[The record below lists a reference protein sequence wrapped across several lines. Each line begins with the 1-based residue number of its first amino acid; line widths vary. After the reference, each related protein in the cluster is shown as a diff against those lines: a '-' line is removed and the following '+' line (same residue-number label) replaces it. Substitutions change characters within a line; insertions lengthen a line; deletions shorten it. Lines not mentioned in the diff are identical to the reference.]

1 MSWILHWFIQSSL
14 SRYAN
19 TWNVVITATK
29 KHCITPWT
37 AAKWTK
43 TVFYPL
49 FFISCGGTP
58 TQRREENFFAF
69 RCSKNF
75 SVERRP
81 NVGRPV
87 DFSNGS
93 KTDWS
98 IQRLDISFIDPNRSL
113 WNYQPTKTGKSG
125 KFCIR
130 NNIIPHMIYVRA
142 SKRNQAP
149 VPTEA
154 NTMFWSFWKYSVFRF
169 LKIKSR
175 STKAVFEVNCLKNSA
190 LHRSC
195 DA

>member
-58 TQRREENFFAF
+58 TQRREKNFFAF

-87 DFSNGS
+87 DFPTVQKRIEVYRG
-93 KTDWS
+93 WIFLLS
-98 IQRLDISFIDPNRSL
+98 IQIGV
-113 WNYQPTKTGKSG
+113 YG
-125 KFCIR
+125 
-130 NNIIPHMIYVRA
+130 IINLPR
-142 SKRNQAP
+142 Q
-149 VPTEA
+149 E
-154 NTMFWSFWKYSVFRF
+154 
-169 LKIKSR
+169 
-175 STKAVFEVNCLKNSA
+175 KAVSFAYAITLYPRWFMCGLPSEIRLLFRLKLTQCFDPSENT
-190 LHRSC
+190 LFF
-195 DA
+195 DF